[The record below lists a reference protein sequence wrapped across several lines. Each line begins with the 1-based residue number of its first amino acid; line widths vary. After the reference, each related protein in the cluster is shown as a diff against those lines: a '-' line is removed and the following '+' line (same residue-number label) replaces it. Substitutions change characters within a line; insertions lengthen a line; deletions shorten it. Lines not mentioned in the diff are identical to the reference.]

1 MKKLFLLLTI
11 TLLIASD
18 CISQISDSTT
28 AIPNTQLKKA
38 IVLIE
43 LGKVTATELALQKQK
58 VGIMQLQLANKDSII
73 AVLIKSNALS
83 GAMVDSYKEVVASK
97 NVQAELL
104 KGQLAIMRIKD
115 RRNKIVRW
123 ITFGLGVAAGY
134 FIFK

>member
-1 MKKLFLLLTI
+1 MLTI

-18 CISQISDSTT
+18 CISQILDSTT
-28 AIPNTQLKKA
+28 AIPNAQLKKA

-58 VGIMQLQLANKDSII
+58 IGVMQLQLANKDSII